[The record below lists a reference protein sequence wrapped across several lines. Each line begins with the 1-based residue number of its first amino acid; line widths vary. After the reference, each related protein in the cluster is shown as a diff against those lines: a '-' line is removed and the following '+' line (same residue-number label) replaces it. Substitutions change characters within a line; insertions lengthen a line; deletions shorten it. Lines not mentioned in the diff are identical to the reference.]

1 MICAQC
7 GQENPDSARFC
18 NSCAAPL
25 DGGSERAREV
35 RKTVTVVF
43 CDLVGSTALGER
55 TDPEVLRE
63 LMSSYHATLRR
74 ILERNGG
81 TVEKFV
87 GDAAMAIFGI
97 PNVHED
103 DAVRAVRAAAEM
115 RSSVGEL
122 GLSVRIGVGTGEV
135 AAGIGETLVTGDAVN
150 VAARLEQAAEPG
162 GILISAQTEGL
173 VTSLVRAEAVAPL
186 ELKGKA
192 QAVPAFRLLEVLPD
206 IPAFTSPIDARFVGR
221 VDELAALR
229 DAYADAVEGRVPQL
243 CTIVGPP
250 GIGKSRIVREFLA
263 GAREH
268 ARILV
273 GRCLPYG
280 EGITYWPL
288 GEIVRQL
295 GGDQPRDVI
304 ARIVGGS
311 EAALVADRLVG
322 ATSLG
327 PAGGSPEEISWAA
340 RKLFEAL
347 AQDRPTIAVVDDIHW
362 AEPTLLDLL
371 EYVATFATGVP
382 LLVLCTAR
390 PDLFEARPT
399 WSNPRRNAVLVSLE
413 PLGAHESEMLVDSLQ
428 EVDASM
434 RARIVEAAEGNPLFV
449 EQFLAM
455 RAEGIDG
462 ELGIPPT
469 IHALLSAR
477 LDRLEPVE
485 RAVIER
491 AAVEGRLF
499 HRGAVTELLPPGAR
513 VVVGSHLITL
523 VRKEFVRPDTAIFLG
538 DDGFRFGHVLIRD
551 AAYESIPKRLRAE
564 LHERYAS
571 WLEAKLGE
579 HTEQYDEILGFHLE
593 QAHRYRVDLGAPD
606 RALAGRATARL
617 GSAGR
622 RALDRGDMDGAANLF
637 ERATALLEP
646 DDVTR
651 IELEVDLGDALLE
664 SGRLGDAEMLLEG
677 VVGRAGRA
685 GDRRLEARARVGLEF
700 VRIQT
705 RTSSIP
711 DAFRRELEPLVTL
724 FDAAG
729 DHRGAADVLR
739 LLGRL
744 ATEANDYEGGSELH
758 ERALLHARALGDAR
772 RQAVIIRHIVS
783 IALWGPEPVALALL
797 RCRAILDDT
806 TNPQVQANC
815 LIRIGGLEGLAGRF
829 DAARETIAAARA
841 LMDDLGLRHLRAH
854 SSDVAVFVEM
864 LAGDHKAAE
873 REAGAAYAVLTEM
886 GDRTYQESQA
896 HLMAMALE
904 AQGRVDDAERWLAI
918 SGQLGQ
924 PETTAVE
931 AQIQARRGYLDDAER
946 LARSALEL
954 GSEHPVPEFA
964 DPRFTLAQILAR
976 MGRNAE
982 ARKMAEQSLQRY
994 EAKGIVPLME
1004 RARVLLATLS
1014 AEGSR
1019 ERI

>member
-1 MICAQC
+1 M
-7 GQENPDSARFC
+7 
-18 NSCAAPL
+18 
-25 DGGSERAREV
+25 

-55 TDPEVLRE
+55 TDPEVLRG

-74 ILERNGG
+74 ILERHGG

-87 GDAAMAIFGI
+87 GDAAMAVFGI
-97 PNVHED
+97 PSVHED

-115 RSSVGEL
+115 RHSVGEL

-135 AAGIGETLVTGDAVN
+135 AAGVGETLVTGDAVN

-173 VTSLVRAEAVAPL
+173 VGSLVRAEAVAPL
-186 ELKGKA
+186 ALKGKA
-192 QAVPAFRLLEVLPD
+192 EAVPAFRLLEVLPD
-206 IPAFTSPIDARFVGR
+206 VPAFTAPIDVPFIGR
-221 VDELAALR
+221 VHELTALR
-229 DAYADAVEGRVPQL
+229 DAYADAVDGRVPQL
-243 CTIVGPP
+243 CTVVGPP

-263 GAREH
+263 GARQH

-288 GEIVRQL
+288 GEIVRQV
-295 GGDQPRDVI
+295 GGDQPREMI
-304 ARIVGGS
+304 ARIVGGN
-311 EAALVADRLVG
+311 EAEMVADRLVG
-322 ATSLG
+322 AISLG

-371 EYVATFATGVP
+371 EYVAAFATGVP
-382 LLVLCTAR
+382 LVVLCTAR

-399 WSNPRRNAVLVSLE
+399 WSNPRRDAMLVSLE
-413 PLGAHESEMLVDSLQ
+413 PLGAQESETLIDSLQ
-428 EVDASM
+428 EVDAST

-455 RAEGIDG
+455 RAEGLDG
-462 ELGIPPT
+462 DLGIPPT

-499 HRGAVTELLPPGAR
+499 HRGAVTELLPPDAR
-513 VVVGSHLITL
+513 VAVGSHLIAL
-523 VRKEFVRPDTAIFLG
+523 VRKEFVRPDAAIFLG

-579 HTEQYDEILGFHLE
+579 RAEQYDEILGFHLE

-606 RALAGRATARL
+606 AALAGRAAARL
-617 GSAGR
+617 GAAGG
-622 RALDRGDMDGAANLF
+622 RALDRGDMDGATNLF

-646 DDVTR
+646 ADVTR

-664 SGRLGDAEMLLEG
+664 SGRLPEAEMLLEG
-677 VVGRAGRA
+677 VVARAGRA
-685 GDRRLEARARVGLEF
+685 GDRRLKARAQVRLGF
-700 VRIQT
+700 VLIQT
-705 RTSSIP
+705 RTSETH
-711 DAFRRELEPLVTL
+711 DAIQRELEPLVTL
-724 FDAAG
+724 FEAAD
-729 DHRGAADVLR
+729 DHRGAADILR

-744 ATEANDYEGGSELH
+744 ATWANDYEAGSELY
-758 ERALLHARALGDAR
+758 ERALVHARAAGDAR
-772 RQAVIIRHIVS
+772 RHAAIVRHIVS
-783 IALWGPEPVALALL
+783 GALWGPEPVNLALVH
-797 RCRAILDDT
+797 CRAILDDT
-806 TNPQVQANC
+806 TNPQIQANC
-815 LIRIGGLEGLAGRF
+815 LIRIGGLEGLAGCF

-854 SSDVAVFVEM
+854 SSDVVVYVEM
-864 LAGDHKAAE
+864 LAGDYEAAE

-886 GDRTYQESQA
+886 GDRTFQAAEA

-904 AQGRVDDAERWLAI
+904 AQGRVDDADRWLTI
-918 SGQLGQ
+918 SGQPG
-924 PETTAVE
+924 EAHTIAVE
-931 AQIQARRGYLDDAER
+931 AQIQARRGNLEAAER
-946 LARSALEL
+946 LARSALEP
-954 GSEHPVPEFA
+954 GDERHVPQFA

-976 MGRNAE
+976 MGREAE
-982 ARKMAEQSLQRY
+982 AREAAEQSLQRY
-994 EAKGIVPLME
+994 EAKGIVPLMA
-1004 RARVLLATLS
+1004 RARALLTTL
-1014 AEGSR
+1014 AA
-1019 ERI
+1019 

>member
-1 MICAQC
+1 VITCTQC
-7 GQENPDSARFC
+7 GRENPEAARFC
-18 NSCAAPL
+18 NSCGAPL

-35 RKTVTVVF
+35 RKTVSIVF

-63 LMSSYHATLRR
+63 LMSGYHATLRS
-74 ILERNGG
+74 ILERHGG

-87 GDAAMAIFGI
+87 GDAAMAVFGI

-103 DAVRAVRAAAEM
+103 DAVRAVRAAVEM
-115 RSSVGEL
+115 RHGVGEL

-135 AAGIGETLVTGDAVN
+135 AAGVGETLVTGDAVN

-162 GILISAQTEGL
+162 EILISAQTEGL
-173 VTSLVRAEAVAPL
+173 VGSLVRAEAVAPL

-206 IPAFTSPIDARFVGR
+206 VAAFTAPISVPFVGR

-229 DAYADAVEGRVPQL
+229 DAYAHAVEERVPQL

-288 GEIVRQL
+288 GEIVRQV
-295 GGDQPRDVI
+295 GGDQPHDVI
-304 ARIVGGS
+304 AQIVGGN

-322 ATSLG
+322 AISLG

-340 RKLFEAL
+340 RKLFEAI
-347 AQDRPTIAVVDDIHW
+347 AQDRPAIVVVDDIHW

-371 EYVATFATGVP
+371 EYVATFATGAP

-413 PLGAHESEMLVDSLQ
+413 PLGAQESEALIDSLQ

-434 RARIVEAAEGNPLFV
+434 RSRIVEAAEGNPLFV

-455 RAEGIDG
+455 RADGLDG
-462 ELGIPPT
+462 ELGIPPS

-499 HRGAVTELLPPGAR
+499 HRGAVTELLSPGAR
-513 VVVGSHLITL
+513 VTVGSHLITL
-523 VRKEFVRPDTAIFLG
+523 VRKEFVRPDAAIFLG

-571 WLEAKLGE
+571 WLETKLGE

-606 RALAGRATARL
+606 RVLAGRASARL
-617 GSAGR
+617 GAAGG

-664 SGRLGDAEMLLEG
+664 SGRLADAEMLLEG

-685 GDRRLEARARVGLEF
+685 GDRRLEARAQVGLGF

-705 RTSSIP
+705 QTGETH
-711 DAFRRELEPLVTL
+711 DAIRREFEPLVSL
-724 FDAAG
+724 FEAAG
-729 DHRGAADVLR
+729 DHRGAADALR

-744 ATEANDYEGGSELH
+744 ATWGEDYGAGSDFH
-758 ERALLHARALGDAR
+758 ERALLHARAAGDGR
-772 RQAVIIRHIVS
+772 RQAASIRHIVS
-783 IALWGPEPVALALL
+783 AGLWGPEPVDLALV

-854 SSDVAVFVEM
+854 SSDVAVYVEM
-864 LAGDHKAAE
+864 LASDYQAAE
-873 REAGAAYAVLTEM
+873 REASAAYAVLTEM
-886 GDRTYQESQA
+886 GDRTFQSSEA
-896 HLMAMALE
+896 HFLAMAME
-904 AQGRVDDAERWLAI
+904 AQGRLDDAERWLTI
-918 SGQLGQ
+918 SGAPG
-924 PETTAVE
+924 ESHTIAVE
-931 AQIQARRGYLDDAER
+931 AQIEARRGNLEDAER

-954 GSEHPVPEFA
+954 GEDRHVPQFA

-976 MGRNAE
+976 MGRNEE
-982 ARKMAEQSLQRY
+982 ARQETEQCMRLY

-1004 RARVLLATLS
+1004 RARALLATLPV
-1014 AEGSR
+1014 EG
-1019 ERI
+1019 

>member
-1 MICAQC
+1 VITCTQC
-7 GQENPDSARFC
+7 GRENPEAARFC
-18 NSCAAPL
+18 NSCAASL
-25 DGGSERAREV
+25 DGGSQRARQV
-35 RKTVTVVF
+35 RKTVSIVF

-63 LMSSYHATLRR
+63 LMSSYHATLRS
-74 ILERNGG
+74 ILERHGG

-87 GDAAMAIFGI
+87 GDAAMAVFGI

-103 DAVRAVRAAAEM
+103 DAVRAVRAAVEM
-115 RSSVGEL
+115 RHSVGEL
-122 GLSVRIGVGTGEV
+122 DLSVRIGVGTGEV

-150 VAARLEQAAEPG
+150 IAARLEQAAEPG
-162 GILISAQTEGL
+162 EILISAQTERL

-192 QAVPAFRLLEVLPD
+192 QVVTAFRLLEVLPD
-206 IPAFTSPIDARFVGR
+206 VSAFTAPIHLPFVGR
-221 VDELAALR
+221 ADELAALR
-229 DAYADAVEGRVPQL
+229 DAYARAVEGRVTQL
-243 CTIVGPP
+243 GTIVGPP

-268 ARILV
+268 ARILI

-288 GEIVRQL
+288 GEIVRQV
-295 GGDQPRDVI
+295 GGDQPGDVI
-304 ARIVGGS
+304 ARIVGGD
-311 EAALVADRLVG
+311 EGALVADRLVG
-322 ATSLG
+322 AISLG

-347 AQDRPTIAVVDDIHW
+347 AQDRPTIVVVDDIHW

-382 LLVLCTAR
+382 LLVLCMAR
-390 PDLFEARPT
+390 PDLFDTRPT
-399 WSNPRRNAVLVSLE
+399 WSTPRRDAVLVRLE
-413 PLGAHESEMLVDSLQ
+413 PLDARESETLIDSLQ
-428 EVDASM
+428 DVDAAM

-455 RAEGIDG
+455 RSEGLDD
-462 ELGIPPT
+462 ELGVPPT

-499 HRGAVTELLPPGAR
+499 HRGAVTQLLSPAAR
-513 VVVGSHLITL
+513 VAVGSHLMTL
-523 VRKEFVRPDTAIFLG
+523 VRKEFVRPDASIFPG

-551 AAYESIPKRLRAE
+551 AAYESITKRLRAE

-579 HTEQYDEILGFHLE
+579 HTAQYDEILGFHLE

-606 RALAGRATARL
+606 DALAGRASARL
-617 GSAGR
+617 GAAGT
-622 RALDRGDMDGAANLF
+622 RALDRGDMDGAANLL
-637 ERATALLEP
+637 ERATVLLEL
-646 DDVTR
+646 DDMTR
-651 IELEVDLGDALLE
+651 IELEVDLGDALFE
-664 SGRLGDAEMLLEG
+664 SGRLAQAEMLLEG
-677 VVGRAGRA
+677 VVRRAGRA
-685 GDRRLEARARVGLEF
+685 GDRRLEARAQVGLGF

-705 RTSSIP
+705 RAIETHAAI
-711 DAFRRELEPLVTL
+711 RRELEPLVTL
-724 FDAAG
+724 FEAAD

-744 ATEANDYEGGSELH
+744 ATWADDYQAGSELH
-758 ERALLHARALGDAR
+758 ERALLHARAAGDAR
-772 RQAVIIRHIVS
+772 RQAASIRHIVS
-783 IALWGPEPVALALL
+783 NALWGPEPVDLALV
-797 RCRAILDDT
+797 RCRSILDGT

-854 SSDVAVFVEM
+854 SSDVVVFVEM
-864 LAGDHKAAE
+864 LAGDYQAAE

-886 GDRTYQESQA
+886 GDRTYQTAEA
-896 HLMAMALE
+896 HLMAMAME

-918 SGQLGQ
+918 AGEPGQ
-924 PETTAVE
+924 PDTIAVE
-931 AQIQARRGYLDDAER
+931 AQIQARRGNLHDAER

-954 GSEHPVPEFA
+954 GSERPVHSA

-976 MGRNAE
+976 MGRSEE
-982 ARKMAEQSLQRY
+982 ARQVAEQSMQRY

-1004 RARVLLATLS
+1004 NARALLATLP
-1014 AEGSR
+1014 AEK
-1019 ERI
+1019 